1 MTTISPEPITEHRVV
16 MEGISWD
23 TYQRM
28 LADIGE
34 GRTRLTYDEGR
45 LEVMSPSPF
54 HEKLKK
60 LIGRLL
66 EAYADAIEIE
76 LEGFGSMTC
85 AREDLKKGLEPDEC
99 YYVQNA
105 PAVMGRDDID
115 LTVDPPPDLAIEVE
129 VSRSSV
135 SRQPIYFALGVGEVW
150 VFRAGKLIPMLRGA
164 ESYEPATASR
174 CFPDL
179 PLDQFY
185 EFVVIAQQQ
194 SQSAASKAL
203 REWVRARRQK

>member
-1 MTTISPEPITEHRVV
+1 

-34 GRTRLTYDEGR
+34 GRTRLTYDEGT

-76 LEGFGSMTC
+76 LEGFGSMTR

-99 YYVQNA
+99 YYAQNA

-135 SRQPIYFALGVGEVW
+135 SRQPIDFALGVGEVW
-150 VFRAGKLIPMLRGA
+150 VFRAGNRSP
-164 ESYEPATASR
+164 
-174 CFPDL
+174 C
-179 PLDQFY
+179 
-185 EFVVIAQQQ
+185 
-194 SQSAASKAL
+194 SA
-203 REWVRARRQK
+203 RRIVRARDGEQVLSRPAARPVLRIRRHRPAAESIGSFQGPARVGASPAAEVDGSLARPAPAAS